1 MEYQAKRM
9 EAFYSKPLRNTEETL
24 VSTRRKVAT
33 VGNSE
38 LFLVNKGLVSHG
50 HRLKWPYLVCDA

>member
-33 VGNSE
+33 VGNSK
-38 LFLVNKGLVSHG
+38 LFLVNKGLVSQDIG
-50 HRLKWPYLVCDA
+50 

>member
-1 MEYQAKRM
+1 MEYQAKRT
-9 EAFYSKPLRNTEETL
+9 EAFYSKPLRNNEETL

-38 LFLVNKGLVSHG
+38 LFLVNKGLVSPDIG
-50 HRLKWPYLVCDA
+50 